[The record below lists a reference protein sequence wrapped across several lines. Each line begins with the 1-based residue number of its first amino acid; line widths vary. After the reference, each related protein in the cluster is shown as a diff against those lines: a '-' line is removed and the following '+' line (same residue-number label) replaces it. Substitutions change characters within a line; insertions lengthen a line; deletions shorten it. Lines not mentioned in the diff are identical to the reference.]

1 LKNKDMKKKTNE
13 TNTYQ
18 SAWDELQQIVQ
29 ALQDG
34 EIGVD
39 DLSAQIERAAELVMF
54 CRERLRKTEEAV
66 SRLSQ

>member
-1 LKNKDMKKKTNE
+1 MKKKTNE
-13 TNTYQ
+13 TSTYQ

>member
-1 LKNKDMKKKTNE
+1 LKNKDMIKKTNE

>member
-1 LKNKDMKKKTNE
+1 MIKKTNE

-39 DLSAQIERAAELVMF
+39 DLSTQIERAAELVKF
-54 CRERLRKTEEAV
+54 CRERLRNTEEAV

>member
-1 LKNKDMKKKTNE
+1 MKKKTNE

-39 DLSAQIERAAELVMF
+39 DLSAQIERAAELVKF
-54 CRERLRKTEEAV
+54 CRERLRNTEEAV

>member
-1 LKNKDMKKKTNE
+1 MKKKTNE
-13 TNTYQ
+13 INTYQ

-39 DLSAQIERAAELVMF
+39 DLSAQIERAAELVKF
-54 CRERLRKTEEAV
+54 CRERLRNTEEAV

>member
-1 LKNKDMKKKTNE
+1 MKKKTSE
-13 TNTYQ
+13 TTTYQ

-39 DLSAQIERAAELVMF
+39 DLSAQIERAAALVQF
-54 CRERLRKTEEAV
+54 CREKLRTTEEV
-66 SRLSQ
+66 VGRLSP